1 MSSLCKIPGPGFSN
15 LPLQLL
21 QRSPF
26 WPSSITLRPPHFYSA
41 AKISSLSLCSDH
53 VTPLHDVPPLAPRA
67 LLDPEQTPCSPSKAT
82 MALSSPLASCHLS
95 AHGLQSSSP
104 TTLYDLTSPVLL
116 KRVRPFLWLP
126 PPPPHA
132 WQASS
137 KSYLNLHLF
146 WVAWHWNTDLLVAP
160 DLFDYIFFPF
170 DLCLPSFPLPL
181 KVSLCRS
188 LHYKLLVTGYCIMWY
203 PLLYHARRWRYINIL
218 LLIMRLRP

>member
-126 PPPPHA
+126 PPPMLGKPPPNPTSTCTFSELPDTETLICL
-132 WQASS
+132 WLLIYLITYSSPLTFASPPFPS
-137 KSYLNLHLF
+137 L
-146 WVAWHWNTDLLVAP
+146 WR
-160 DLFDYIFFPF
+160 FPF
-170 DLCLPSFPLPL
+170 
-181 KVSLCRS
+181 V
-188 LHYKLLVTGYCIMWY
+188 
-203 PLLYHARRWRYINIL
+203 AAYIINFL
-218 LLIMRLRP
+218 